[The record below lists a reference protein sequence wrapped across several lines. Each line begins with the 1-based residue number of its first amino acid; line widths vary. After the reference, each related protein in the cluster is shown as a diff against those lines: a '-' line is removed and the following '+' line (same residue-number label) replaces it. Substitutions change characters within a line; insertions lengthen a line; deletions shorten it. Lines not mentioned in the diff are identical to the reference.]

1 MFLFVLAKL
10 LPKSHNLYGNSLD
23 FKLKIYERKKNRNL
37 LQLHLKTT
45 RGIYGNKKLE
55 QMKERGSTSFKNN
68 QRHLFENKKI
78 EQKKERGSTSGA
90 GDLPG
95 CQLEAN
101 CPGPED
107 CGLSKY

>member
-1 MFLFVLAKL
+1 MNLIVGLWFPKYVFPIPIELFAHSK
-10 LPKSHNLYGNSLD
+10 PKSVA
-23 FKLKIYERKKNRNL
+23 FAFR
-37 LQLHLKTT
+37 
-45 RGIYGNKKLE
+45 
-55 QMKERGSTSFKNN
+55 NN
-68 QRHLFENKKI
+68 QRHLFEKKKI
-78 EQKKERGSTSGA
+78 EQKKERGSASGA

>member
-1 MFLFVLAKL
+1 
-10 LPKSHNLYGNSLD
+10 
-23 FKLKIYERKKNRNL
+23 
-37 LQLHLKTT
+37 
-45 RGIYGNKKLE
+45 
-55 QMKERGSTSFKNN
+55 MKERGSTSFKNN

-101 CPGPED
+101 CPGPEEVD
-107 CGLSKY
+107 YQNIDYCERVSPEEVDHQG